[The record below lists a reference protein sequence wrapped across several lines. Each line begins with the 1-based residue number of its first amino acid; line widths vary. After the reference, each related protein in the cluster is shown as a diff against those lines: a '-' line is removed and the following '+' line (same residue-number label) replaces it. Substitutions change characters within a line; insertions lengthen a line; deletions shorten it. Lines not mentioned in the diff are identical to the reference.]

1 MAGQNQILVALEYV
15 TFGYHRTFFEEL
27 VLPTLVTL
35 VLLPGVRSQGILFE
49 TNVPVTFVAVT
60 LVVVLCLLLYWIT
73 QKTYSVKFHQL
84 RTPPISAIGYLLVSA
99 PVPIGVYAL
108 TIVLFDSET
117 KPLQSIAPSLLF
129 FTGIFSMILIVRLNR
144 TLLSERYGKREELC
158 NKLAE
163 FLRAVERAQRRH
175 ENGRTPSET
184 KSIRDLNQEVT
195 TAGNQLVSMLE
206 GCRISD
212 EQRLRRDIAEWLEE
226 FESGSQLQKRQ
237 LVGGGGTTDS
247 RILYVE
253 QVHDGVC

>member
-35 VLLPGVRSQGILFE
+35 VLLPGVRSQGLLFE
-49 TNVPVTFVAVT
+49 TNVSVSFVAVP
-60 LVVVLCLLLYWIT
+60 LVVVLCLLLYWVT

-84 RTPPISAIGYLLVSA
+84 RTPLISAIGYLIVSA
-99 PVPIGVYAL
+99 PIPVCGYTL
-108 TIVLFDSET
+108 TVVLFDS
-117 KPLQSIAPSLLF
+117 KPSPIQSIAPSLLF
-129 FTGIFSMILIVRLNR
+129 FTGIFSVTLIVRLNQ
-144 TLLSERYGKREELC
+144 TLLSERYGKKEEFCEQLD
-158 NKLAE
+158 E
-163 FLRAVERAQRRH
+163 FLGAVERAQRRH

-184 KSIRDLNQEVT
+184 KTIRELNREIT
-195 TAGNQLVSMLE
+195 NAGNQLVSILR

-212 EQRLRRDIAEWLEE
+212 EQRLRRGIAEWLDE

-237 LVGGGGTTDS
+237 LVGGDGTTDT

-253 QVHDGVC
+253 RVHDGVC